1 MGLTKAEFKK
11 ALDLKFAP
19 FEKAVQKTSGT
30 TPAVVKKDQVFNIA
44 KYITGH
50 MTGRW
55 ENADFEKSQY
65 FEVNKVMGSAV
76 GTAGGFLVA
85 PEYNAEVIELLRAKA
100 IIRQMGPTVFQMNSD
115 TLSFNRQTAAT
126 VAYWVEE
133 GDEKTESDITLGQ
146 ETLVLKEVAGITRV
160 NNTLL
165 FDSSPAVD
173 TLIKSDL
180 VKQLSLAIDLAFI
193 QGTGGGQPLGIYN
206 DPIVPTTTL
215 GGGNGA
221 AIGFDDLW
229 DAMYAI
235 EAANGT
241 SNAWLIHPRTKNTLR
256 KLKDGNGNYIY
267 TTGDL
272 NKGEHDNLLGLPVF
286 KTTQIPITLTF
297 GTGGANQSYMILG
310 NWSEFVIGE
319 KSGEGFMLDVSK
331 ERYFEFDQTAIRLV
345 RRTDCLV
352 RQPDEFYI
360 IKGITV

>member
-19 FEKAVQKTSGT
+19 FEKAVRKTSGT
-30 TPAVVKKDQVFNIA
+30 IPAVVKKDQPFNIA

-50 MTGRW
+50 MTGTW
-55 ENADFEKSQY
+55 ENAEFEKSQY

-126 VAYWVEE
+126 TAQWVEE
-133 GDEKTESDITLGQ
+133 GELKDESDITLGQ

-173 TLIKSDL
+173 TLIKTDL
-180 VKQLSLAIDLAFI
+180 VKQLTLAIDLAFI

-206 DPIVPTTTL
+206 DPAVPTTTL

-221 AIGFDDLW
+221 APTFDDLKN
-229 DAMYAI
+229 AMYQI
-235 EAANGT
+235 EAANGL
-241 SNAWLIHPRTKNTLR
+241 SSGWLMHPRTKHTLET
-256 KLKDGNGNYIY
+256 LKNGIGDYIY

-272 NKGEHDNLLGLPVF
+272 NKSENDKLLGLPVF
-286 KTTQIPITLTF
+286 KTTQIPVTLTF
-297 GTGGANQSYMILG
+297 GVGGADQSYLILG
-310 NWSEFVIGE
+310 NWSEFIIGE
-319 KSGEGFMLDVSK
+319 KSGEGFMLDVSPH
-331 ERYFEFDQTAIRLV
+331 RYFEFDQTAIRLV

-360 IKGITV
+360 IRGITA